1 MDYVKQLKAI
11 VSNKSWNKKEKIDQ
25 LLKLDCSMYTYLGI
39 DSTSEEI
46 KYTKDVSLKIYQ
58 AVSSLDEDVGKL
70 LLLDR

>member
-11 VSNKSWNKKEKIDQ
+11 VSNKSCNKKEKIDQ

-39 DSTSEEI
+39 DSTNEEI